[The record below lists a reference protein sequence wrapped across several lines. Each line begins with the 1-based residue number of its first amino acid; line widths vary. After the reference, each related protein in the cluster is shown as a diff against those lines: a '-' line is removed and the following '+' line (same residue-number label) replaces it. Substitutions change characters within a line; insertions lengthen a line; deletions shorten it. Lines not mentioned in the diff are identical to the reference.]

1 MLLRGSDTAAALSR
15 ATWKHF
21 FTTIRCKLFQSA
33 YIKKRL
39 SSLFHFLPSFF
50 CHNVSSN
57 AKRKK
62 SVQHKWVS
70 LQPNIAISNYASLCS
85 CFRHTDVRNEL
96 TKEHNASVSQLRANL
111 WSLVLLHLTYFS
123 WISTQDMQKNWYL
136 WRSQISCQESVSW
149 FLYSKEIWMK
159 KHSI

>member
-1 MLLRGSDTAAALSR
+1 MIQLL
-15 ATWKHF
+15 
-21 FTTIRCKLFQSA
+21 LFQELHESIFLLLFA
-33 YIKKRL
+33 AKYFNQPISKNAFLL
-39 SSLFHFLPSFF
+39 SFTFFLLSFF

-62 SVQHKWVS
+62 SVQLKWVS
-70 LQPNIAISNYASLCS
+70 LQPNIAISNYTSLCS

-96 TKEHNASVSQLRANL
+96 TKEHNASVSQLRANP

-136 WRSQISCQESVSW
+136 WRCQISRQESISQ
-149 FLYSKEIWMK
+149 FLCSKEIWMK